1 VFDRLIE
8 SLGRDTLVDD
18 ATQMRV
24 PENQLSVAILLFAVL
39 PADNVIRPEES
50 LELRVTLQHLLELDD
65 VKSRYLIDRAMASH
79 ARDQSLLACATL
91 LKHRLSFNFRRQL
104 LGAARRIAMSD
115 GRMHDNEAD
124 VLARISSLLGLN
136 ATERR
141 LSA

>member
-1 VFDRLIE
+1 VFDRLVE
-8 SLGRDTLVDD
+8 SLGRSTEIDD
-18 ATQMRV
+18 VTQLKI
-24 PENQLSVAILLFAVL
+24 PENQLAVAILLYAVL
-39 PADNVIRPEES
+39 PADNVVRPEEC
-50 LELRVTLQHLLELDD
+50 LELRIALQHLFSFDD
-65 VKSRYLIDRAMASH
+65 VKSRHIIARAVSSY
-79 ARDQSLLACATL
+79 ARDPSLLACATI